1 MVLFLYFDE
10 IVFSLYVK
18 TVISNMSDINEEIS
32 YQLKAVSKVLVK
44 MPWLFNILFNTQNTK
59 GICVFIDFFTYV
71 NN

>member
-1 MVLFLYFDE
+1 M
-10 IVFSLYVK
+10 K
-18 TVISNMSDINEEIS
+18 TVISNMSDINQEIS

-44 MPWLFNILFNTQNTK
+44 MPWLFYILFNTQNKK